1 MQSIPH
7 LNKWY
12 LSFTLSLT
20 LALLVNL
27 LYYPYGIIL
36 PIIGNP
42 TTQLLWFLGFFILGT
57 KQLFSE
63 KITTFSKISQVVML
77 IIIAIPIQFVNL
89 LGGIATVTEP
99 TTAVLKCSDYPIYS
113 RHYTNGGTP
122 EIDVYT
128 SYAPLIYLLPI
139 KSHGGYIGHDDELK
153 AEVGDF
159 KSSDKF
165 NKFTSCINF
174 KYNKVLICKNLY
186 YATNLLKPNQ
196 AGYDDKM
203 PENINDY
210 TEPTLQARFYHEN
223 KLACQK

>member
-12 LSFTLSLT
+12 LSFILGLT

-63 KITTFSKISQVVML
+63 KITTFLKISQVVML

-89 LGGIATVTEP
+89 LGGIFITHDSP
-99 TTAVLKCSDYPIYS
+99 KAVSKCSDYPIYTKNIQFGEGS
-113 RHYTNGGTP
+113 TNTAL
-122 EIDVYT
+122 YT
-128 SYAPLIYLLPI
+128 SYAPSLYLQPI
-139 KSHGGYIGHDDELK
+139 KLLTKEAFGDEQELEAK
-153 AEVGDF
+153 VNDF
-159 KSSDKF
+159 KTNNDFQKF
-165 NKFTSCINF
+165 AGCIDT
-174 KYNKVLICKNLY
+174 KYNKVLVCKNLY
-186 YATNLLKPNQ
+186 YATNRDSAIVNADNSFQRYGTIEKCE
-196 AGYDDKM
+196 K
-203 PENINDY
+203 
-210 TEPTLQARFYHEN
+210 
-223 KLACQK
+223 